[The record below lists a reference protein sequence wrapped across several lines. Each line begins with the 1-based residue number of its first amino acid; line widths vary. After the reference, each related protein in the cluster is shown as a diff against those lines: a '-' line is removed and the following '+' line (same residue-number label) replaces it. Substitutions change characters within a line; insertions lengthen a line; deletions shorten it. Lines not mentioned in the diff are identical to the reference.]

1 MVEDAPIEGAM
12 AVLSMPATEVD
23 EALVTLADGLAGAS
37 ARFVQ
42 AAEAVAAGVGED
54 QAIAILLLEVADVL
68 AMGARLGALD
78 DVIPEGRFEP
88 DAGAEPDVDRLR
100 AALAERLAPIDEY
113 VEVVDPYAR
122 PEVVPGRLSDD
133 LSVVVSDLLH
143 GLAHHAAGRTV
154 EALWWW
160 QTTYLASWGDA
171 GCGAQR
177 ALLSLV
183 SHVRAGAPL
192 ETATPVDED

>member
-78 DVIPEGRFEP
+78 PP
-88 DAGAEPDVDRLR
+88 
-100 AALAERLAPIDEY
+100 
-113 VEVVDPYAR
+113 
-122 PEVVPGRLSDD
+122 PGRRIFSAQSSRHSGCRPALSC
-133 LSVVVSDLLH
+133 V
-143 GLAHHAAGRTV
+143 G
-154 EALWWW
+154 
-160 QTTYLASWGDA
+160 SWVIKPRLDFRGY
-171 GCGAQR
+171 R
-177 ALLSLV
+177 
-183 SHVRAGAPL
+183 P
-192 ETATPVDED
+192 